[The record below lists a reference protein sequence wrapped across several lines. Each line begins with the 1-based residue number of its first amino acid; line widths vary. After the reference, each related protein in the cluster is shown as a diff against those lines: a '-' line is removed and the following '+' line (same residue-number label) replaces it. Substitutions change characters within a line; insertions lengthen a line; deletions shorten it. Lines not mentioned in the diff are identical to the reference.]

1 MEDPRLQ
8 PISVDQSGCRF
19 FLRSVLPILAVVMVA
34 GCSSNQGN
42 LHLLSLDQK
51 HEFSQTFTRAYLDRN
66 DAGDADIVLVQDNPS
81 QPRGGQALGQRLD
94 GCLMPRQ
101 LVHIRVFWTPMSG
114 VKADHPANTNASIHW
129 CFICDDANR
138 SGVIEYCGSGLVELD
153 DSSSGASVRIRKAWM
168 KERCHR
174 GQLVDPLGPS
184 ILDGSFHAEHDPAQV
199 RTIMARIKAAAGANA
214 EAQVNTVNAVN

>member
-1 MEDPRLQ
+1 MENPRLQ
-8 PISVDQSGCRF
+8 PISVGQSGFRF
-19 FLRSVLPILAVVMVA
+19 LIRSILPILAVVIVG

-81 QPRGGQALGQRLD
+81 QPQRFD

-129 CFICDDANR
+129 CFICDDTNR
-138 SGVIEYCGSGLVELD
+138 PGVVEYCGSGLVELD
-153 DSSSGASVRIRKAWM
+153 DSSSGASVTIRKAWM
-168 KERCHR
+168 KEACRR
-174 GQLVDPLGPS
+174 GQMVDPLGPS
-184 ILDGSFHAEHDPAQV
+184 ILQGSFHAEHDPAQV
-199 RTIMARIKAAAGANA
+199 RAVMAQIKAAAGPNDD
-214 EAQVNTVNAVN
+214 AQVNAVNPVN

>member
-1 MEDPRLQ
+1 MEDQRLQ
-8 PISVDQSGCRF
+8 PISVDQSGFRF
-19 FLRSVLPILAVVMVA
+19 LLPILTLVIAA

-66 DAGDADIVLVQDNPS
+66 DSGDADIVLVQDNAS
-81 QPRGGQALGQRLD
+81 QPQRLD

-138 SGVIEYCGSGLVELD
+138 PGVVEYCGSGLVELD
-153 DSSSGASVRIRKAWM
+153 DSSSGASVTIRKAWM

-174 GQLVDPLGPS
+174 GKMVDPLGPS
-184 ILDGSFHAEHDPAQV
+184 ILQGSFHAQHDPAQV
-199 RTIMARIKAAAGANA
+199 RTIMAQIKAAAAANA
-214 EAQVNTVNAVN
+214 EGQVNTVNPVN